1 MGNVRK
7 KKGQGVLSASAVHQA
22 PSDQGN
28 QYDKAAYFRGRWA
41 GPEPL

>member
-28 QYDKAAYFRGRWA
+28 QYDKAAYLFSGALGRS
-41 GPEPL
+41 